1 MRNNAETIIIVPTS
15 NATIRVLIELNMCTS
30 RPFSSFFSTPY
41 ASYCMSSAIRN
52 PPTPWVPPYLGY
64 VIRNPPTPWVPP
76 YLGYVI
82 RNPPTPWVPPYHN
95 TWNRRESKI
104 YSIPTTAILTGIIT
118 YKEYFDHIL
127 TTFFLTYSYYIHS
140 LCLFFLNSVNIFIIS
155 Y

>member
-1 MRNNAETIIIVPTS
+1 MRNNAETIIIIPTS
-15 NATIRVLIELNMCTS
+15 SATIRVLMELSMCTS
-30 RPFSSFFSTPY
+30 KPFSSFFSTPY
-41 ASYCMSSAIRN
+41 ASYCMSS
-52 PPTPWVPPYLGY
+52 
-64 VIRNPPTPWVPP
+64 VIRNPPTPWIPP

>member
-41 ASYCMSSAIRN
+41 ASYCMSSA
-52 PPTPWVPPYLGY
+52 
-64 VIRNPPTPWVPP
+64 IRNPPTPWVPP